1 MKLNRLVLN
10 MNYPEEVK
18 KSIALKFM
26 LYNKILWLED
36 DVFNNIYYDY
46 IVNNSNDTEVLE
58 RLAEI
63 NQKLYFIILE
73 EVEKWTKEISNN
85 EKLAKSIVEQAF
97 SGTDF
102 KVFKVEDGIMGVDFV
117 ENVEF
122 KSKLYNVYPEKEQ
135 TYKDTLKNIEEW
147 EKEVEIKLDNGEEY
161 NLKLS
166 SDWTLE
172 DEFDFNFSY
181 NFGYSIQDAHL

>member
-26 LYNKILWLED
+26 LYNKNLWLED

-97 SGTDF
+97 PGTNF
-102 KVFKVEDGIMGVDFV
+102 KVFNVEDGIMGVDFT

-122 KSKLYNVYPEKEQ
+122 KSKLYNVHPEKEQ
-135 TYKDTLKNIEEW
+135 TFKDTLKNIEEW
-147 EKEVEIKLDNGEEY
+147 EKEVEIELDNGGKY
-161 NLKLS
+161 TLNLG
-166 SDWTLE
+166 SDWTLA
-172 DEFDFNFSY
+172 DEFNFNFSY
-181 NFGYSIQDAHL
+181 NFGFSMQDALR

>member
-26 LYNKILWLED
+26 LYNKNLWLED